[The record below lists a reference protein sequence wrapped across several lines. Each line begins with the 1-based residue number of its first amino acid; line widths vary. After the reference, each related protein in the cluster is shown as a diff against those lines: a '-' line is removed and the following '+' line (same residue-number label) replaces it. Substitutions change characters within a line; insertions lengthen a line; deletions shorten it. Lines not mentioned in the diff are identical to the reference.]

1 MTYNWNTMVDI
12 TVPTG
17 TNGWLYSGEVIIN
30 GIKVRFPVGVPT
42 SVPEPAAVLL
52 KKMIELE
59 QEEADNTAKPDN
71 HYVGSV
77 TIPDGKV
84 LKLDKGAKVEDPDG
98 ILGSAPAEVVIL
110 PETEATYSAEMN
122 NYLIMTPL
130 SATPTEGAAA
140 KITYNG
146 TAYPCTVAYFEEDG
160 IGSYVLGNI
169 DALGMPLTG
178 GNPDAPFVVMIAPDG
193 IDGAYGIVMPME
205 EVTSVTLSIVQTEG
219 GSADSGSGDGGVFTA
234 RVVASA
240 STKDMTL
247 SDCDKT
253 FPEIVAAYN
262 AGKAIRI
269 VASAD
274 DGAGEYVGSIA
285 HAIVA
290 NGSPMMF
297 LVTMPYGT
305 CVSHLVHLL
314 QSTDGTMATFA
325 YHAGKPA

>member
-110 PETEATYSAEMN
+110 PETELEPMQITPGEGGEYTLSTAPENSPVGGGMYKIVWGGVEYTSKAIDLTDKYGAPAFAFGNVSIMGAPDDVEN
-122 NYLIMTPL
+122 PDPTAPYLIQLLPGGYT
-130 SATPTEGAAA
+130 
-140 KITYNG
+140 
-146 TAYPCTVAYFEEDG
+146 EDG
-160 IGSYVLGNI
+160 I
-169 DALGMPLTG
+169 T
-178 GNPDAPFVVMIAPDG
+178 
-193 IDGAYGIVMPME
+193 AYGVMM
-205 EVTSVTLSIVQTEG
+205 SVGIIPDPPVLSIVQTEG
-219 GSADSGSGDGGVFTA
+219 GSGAGNGLFTVKAITTDGSTVT
-234 RVVASA
+234 V
-240 STKDMTL
+240 
-247 SDCDKT
+247 DKT
-253 FPEIVAAYN
+253 YEEITAAVD
-262 AGKAIRI
+262 AGKFGFCYLDLMGTQTLYLPLAARTRTSF
-269 VASAD
+269 AFSAHVPNAD
-274 DGAGEYVGSIA
+274 AA
-285 HAIVA
+285 
-290 NGSPMMF
+290 
-297 LVTMPYGT
+297 VT
-305 CVSHLVHLL
+305 VKS
-314 QSTDGTMATFA
+314 DGTSELKFSITA
-325 YHAGKPA
+325 